1 MDKSIQKNSILEN
14 CIKTSR
20 SSPAFQPK
28 GHPDVFVRL
37 VMPQEAVIDAF
48 RPLIRDGAAL
58 VEVQIHLQKALKSL
72 RDVAPDTFAQA
83 ATDMAK
89 DALPRADSAELA
101 PCHLVDVHA
110 SDLLARTPSEAR
122 LDAQG

>member
-1 MDKSIQKNSILEN
+1 M
-14 CIKTSR
+14 
-20 SSPAFQPK
+20 
-28 GHPDVFVRL
+28 RL

-89 DALPRADSAELA
+89 DALPRADSAGLA